1 MAPQGGTLSAFVVD
15 HGLRPEAGAEAEA
28 TTATL
33 SRLSIPARILKLKG
47 LEPGPGLPARARA
60 ARYAALQAACRADGI
75 LDLLLGHHAG
85 DQAETV
91 LMRRASGSGPAGLAA
106 MAASVQLGNVK
117 LLRPLLT
124 VPPGRLRA
132 TLRERGIG
140 WAEDPTNSDRHYL
153 RPRLRAMRSDPEGV
167 GAETLKLCEGA
178 FAGGRER
185 RTEETHTAQWLASHA
200 TIRPEGFAILPAGPW
215 PANALAAVLR
225 ICVGGLYAPAT
236 QPVAALAAAPQAAC
250 LGGARLVPAGRMGPG
265 FLVLREA
272 AAMAPPVPAT
282 AGAAWDDRFRRIAE
296 DAALPMETIGALGKD
311 AVRFRRLSEL
321 PAVLLATLP
330 AFRHDGVVVAV
341 PALGWS
347 AAPAPQGRRLV
358 FAPAQPVAGAAFSH
372 AMM

>member
-106 MAASVQLGNVK
+106 MAASVQLGNVR

-140 WAEDPTNSDRHYL
+140 WAEDPTNSDRH
-153 RPRLRAMRSDPEGV
+153 
-167 GAETLKLCEGA
+167 
-178 FAGGRER
+178 
-185 RTEETHTAQWLASHA
+185 
-200 TIRPEGFAILPAGPW
+200 
-215 PANALAAVLR
+215 
-225 ICVGGLYAPAT
+225 
-236 QPVAALAAAPQAAC
+236 
-250 LGGARLVPAGRMGPG
+250 
-265 FLVLREA
+265 
-272 AAMAPPVPAT
+272 
-282 AGAAWDDRFRRIAE
+282 
-296 DAALPMETIGALGKD
+296 
-311 AVRFRRLSEL
+311 
-321 PAVLLATLP
+321 
-330 AFRHDGVVVAV
+330 
-341 PALGWS
+341 
-347 AAPAPQGRRLV
+347 
-358 FAPAQPVAGAAFSH
+358 
-372 AMM
+372 